1 MILDCVC
8 SRNVEDEL
16 VIEIFVVIEKSV
28 VSSVLLM
35 GVFLFFHSS
44 AGNLCLVCILLLC

>member
-8 SRNVEDEL
+8 SESVEDDL

-28 VSSVLLM
+28 VSGVLLM
-35 GVFLFFHSS
+35 GGGG
-44 AGNLCLVCILLLC
+44 GNSPPLSNS